1 MRRIKFKSPALA
13 AAGCMLIA
21 GALVLELRASAAA
34 VGTASRGSFTA
45 CGSKVLFDSADVSY
59 LCGEV
64 SLLQNELDNSVFDE
78 LPFEGTVTVS
88 ADKLQNRLN
97 SRGVINYDS
106 DKVVAGADDLL
117 SLADSINGLGDNYA
131 TMIYRALGNIG
142 TYFDPDGNAGHEA
155 QTAGN
160 PTYLSCGQ
168 LTAGIMQSQ
177 SIEHLA
183 VSPVT
188 PDNLTAGT
196 AAWVNGQYVIGNGSD
211 NEKSYQ
217 RGLEDGMAGTDKDV
231 DIQYTRHV
239 HQGNG
244 NSGWTDGHVFYQS
257 NSPGGCFAGSGHI
270 HNKTD
275 ICSYTTETTRCSWRA
290 STYPGDLTQL
300 ACPSHGS
307 GTNYENWAR
316 NYGWSNDLGGGYTLF
331 GCDFP
336 ITTTTYTCGFPTNTW
351 TIACGKKAG
360 QIESATVIIH
370 TN

>member
-1 MRRIKFKSPALA
+1 MRRIKYKSSVLA

-21 GALVLELRASAAA
+21 GALVLELRVSAAA
-34 VGTASRGSFTA
+34 VGTASKGSFAA
-45 CGSKVLFDSADVSY
+45 CGSKIRFDSTDISY

-64 SLLQNELDNSVFDE
+64 NLLQNELGNSVFDE
-78 LPFEGTVTVS
+78 MPFEGTVSVP

-97 SRGVINYDS
+97 SHGVINYDS
-106 DKVVAGADDLL
+106 DKVTADAGDLL
-117 SLADSINGLGDNYA
+117 RLADSINGLGDDYA

-142 TYFDPDGNAGHEA
+142 TYFDPDGNAGHEI

-160 PTYLSCGQ
+160 PTYLSCEQ

-177 SIEHLA
+177 SVEHLA

-196 AAWVNGQYVIGNGSD
+196 AAWVNGQFVIGNGSD
-211 NEKSYQ
+211 NERSYQ
-217 RGLEDGMAGTDKDV
+217 RGLEDGRAGTDKNV

-244 NSGWTDGHVFYQS
+244 NSGWTDSQVFYQS
-257 NSPGGCFAGSGHI
+257 NSPGGCFRGSGHI
-270 HNKTD
+270 HDKTS
-275 ICSYTTETTRCSWRA
+275 ICSYTTETTRCDWRA
-290 STYPGDLTQL
+290 STPPGDLSQP

-307 GTNYENWAR
+307 GINYEDWAR
-316 NYGWSNDLGGGYTLF
+316 NYSWSNDLGGGYTLF

-336 ITTTTYTCGFPTNTW
+336 TTSTTYTCGFPTNTW
-351 TIACGKKAG
+351 AIGCGKKAG
-360 QIESATVIIH
+360 QIESATVMIRSD
-370 TN
+370 